1 MSGITTH
8 ILDTSLGRPAG
19 GVAVVLEFYLAP
31 DNWSEMGKG
40 ETDADGRLR
49 TLLPP
54 DHVLALGVYRL
65 TFQTGAYFMSQMIDI
80 FFPEVSIVF
89 TVQDPTQHYHVPLLL
104 SPYGYSTYRG
114 S

>member
-19 GVAVVLEFYLAP
+19 GVAVVLELYLHP
-31 DNWSEMGKG
+31 GGWREMGKG

-54 DHVLALGVYRL
+54 DQAVAPGVYRL
-65 TFQTGAYFMSQMIDI
+65 TFHTGAYFMARMTDS

-104 SPYGYSTYRG
+104 SPFGYSTYRG

>member
-19 GVAVVLEFYLAP
+19 GVTVILEMKLSP
-31 DNWSEMGKG
+31 DSWQALGKG

-54 DHVLALGVYRL
+54 EHTLASGVYRL
-65 TFQTGAYFMSQMIDI
+65 TFQTGAYFMSQMIDT

-89 TVQDPTQHYHVPLLL
+89 TIQDPAQHYHVPLLL

>member
-1 MSGITTH
+1 MITTH
-8 ILDTSLGRPAG
+8 ILDISLGRPAG
-19 GVAVVLEFYLAP
+19 GVAVTLELYLSP
-31 DNWSEMGKG
+31 DNWMEMGKG

-49 TLLPP
+49 TLLSP
-54 DHVLALGVYRL
+54 DHVLKPGVYRL

-89 TVQDPTQHYHVPLLL
+89 TVQDPEQHYHVPLLL